1 VLTLQNFINIHTTDP
16 EMYKEKRKM
25 KRINLHDVKLTD
37 VKISLSKQSTTCTR
51 STVVMGVRLE
61 GVELWE

>member
-25 KRINLHDVKLTD
+25 KRINLQDVKLID
-37 VKISLSKQSTTCTR
+37 VKTSLSKQSTACTR

-61 GVELWE
+61 GVELRE